1 MLRLFL
7 LTLKKE
13 KLWLCYKTVAFRST
27 ERERE
32 IVPVLCLKMSLNTE
46 KIKRSF

>member
-32 IVPVLCLKMSLNTE
+32 STGTLFKNE
-46 KIKRSF
+46 FKY